1 MHKPRVTS
9 PSRLHCL
16 MHGKNKD
23 NYCAIVLD
31 FGSGY
36 CKAGFTNDDK
46 PRTVF
51 PSVIKYVHDTD
62 DIYVGDEDTF
72 RKRYNNMTLR
82 RPIHRGIVTNWD
94 DIERMWKHAFFNE
107 LRANTT
113 QHPILLT
120 APFLSISVNA
130 KAYRERVARILL
142 EKFDAPAI
150 DFVDH
155 SVLAL
160 YANGSTTGCV
170 VDSGYDVTSIVPIYE
185 GYVLQHATRSINLGG
200 IDITK
205 YLRRLLVEC
214 SSQSNQWIGDGNDS
228 NKQNNLILCDIKHT
242 LCYVALDYE
251 EEMAKTSCALEDI
264 QKPYVLPN
272 MESVMIG
279 AERFQCPEIMFQ
291 PDLIGLADEEGIADS
306 VVSAIG
312 ICVDGGANNEQLQR
326 ELYANVT
333 LAGGNTLFP
342 GMEERVSLLL
352 SRNFALYFFFTNTLK
367 HQISLFYF
375 ATLSILIHRSMHVDA
390 DRIEE
395 KCSSI
400 HECEYFVVAIGTAE
414 VFFMDRW
421 LHHCITS
428 HIWG

>member
-1 MHKPRVTS
+1 MILKE
-9 PSRLHCL
+9 C
-16 MHGKNKD
+16 G
-23 NYCAIVLD
+23 
-31 FGSGY
+31 
-36 CKAGFTNDDK
+36 
-46 PRTVF
+46 
-51 PSVIKYVHDTD
+51 
-62 DIYVGDEDTF
+62 
-72 RKRYNNMTLR
+72 NM
-82 RPIHRGIVTNWD
+82 P
-94 DIERMWKHAFFNE
+94 FFNE

-170 VDSGYDVTSIVPIYE
+170 VDSGYDITSIVPIYE

-342 GMEERVSLLL
+342 GMEERMLIELKKNIPVSMNVNILSLPSEQRKYSSWIGGSIIASLVTFGANSWLLKEDYDECG
-352 SRNFALYFFFTNTLK
+352 SK
-367 HQISLFYF
+367 I
-375 ATLSILIHRSMHVDA
+375 IHR
-390 DRIEE
+390 
-395 KCSSI
+395 K
-400 HECEYFVVAIGTAE
+400 YP
-414 VFFMDRW
+414 
-421 LHHCITS
+421 
-428 HIWG
+428 